1 MRNLR
6 KKIATV
12 TEEEAT
18 KELADAFLEDAYNN
32 IDYSV
37 DWVFELFKLG
47 TDEFPSFEEY
57 FEKSESEQMEILE
70 DLEFETIYK
79 NYDNSYLL
87 ETIENI
93 AKNKNLSDE
102 EIDIYYDAYFDAAK
116 KASSDK
122 QYLETFRKK
131 VNKRKDW
138 NTKNNVNPD
147 FNKGIN
153 KINCIRVRLQKKLS

>member
-1 MRNLR
+1 MKNLR

-12 TEEEAT
+12 TKEEAK
-18 KELADAFLEDAYNN
+18 KELTDAFLEDAYNN
-32 IDYSV
+32 IDSSV
-37 DWVFELFKLG
+37 DWVFQLFRLCDD

-57 FEKSESEQMEILE
+57 FKKSESEQMKILE
-70 DLEFETIYK
+70 DLEFETIYD
-79 NYDNSYLL
+79 NYDRSYLI

-102 EIDIYYDAYFDAAK
+102 ERNIYYDVYLDAAK

-147 FNKGIN
+147 FNKGMN
-153 KINCIRVRLQKKLS
+153 KINCIRVRL